1 MADELGLEGVEER
14 FCHGVIPAIPLAAH
28 TLDTAISIQFRS
40 EIAAGE
46 LNSTIT
52 MDHEPRSWPSAH
64 NGFMKSTNRRM
75 PFKRITQI
83 PPHNNA
89 REEVDEDCKI
99 VPFLANFEIG
109 DVGYPY
115 CIRSANGE
123 FTVQKIGG
131 DWLFMS

>member
-1 MADELGLEGVEER
+1 LGLEGVEER

-46 LNSTIT
+46 LDPTIT
-52 MDHEPRSWPSAH
+52 MDHEPRSRPSAD
-64 NGFMKSTNRRM
+64 NGFMKSTNCRM
-75 PFKRITQI
+75 PFKRVTQI

-89 REEVDEDCKI
+89 RKEIDKDCKV
-99 VPFLANFEIG
+99 VPFSANFEIG
-109 DVGYPY
+109 DVGHPY
-115 CIRSANGE
+115 GIGSANRE
-123 FTVQKIGG
+123 FTIQKVGG